1 MKISC
6 QCDSNQSNAFVKK
19 QTWIDETKLY
29 VKKKKAQALEEQ
41 KTFSTK
47 GFEVTNHSNWGE
59 NPLLDLYLYLFPHE
73 K

>member
-29 VKKKKAQALEEQ
+29 VKKKKKAQALEEQ
-41 KTFSTK
+41 KTFQPK
-47 GFEVTNHSNWGE
+47 V
-59 NPLLDLYLYLFPHE
+59 L

>member
-29 VKKKKAQALEEQ
+29 VKKKKKAQALEEQ

-47 GFEVTNHSNWGE
+47 GFEVTNHSNWGKKST
-59 NPLLDLYLYLFPHE
+59 P
-73 K
+73 

>member
-19 QTWIDETKLY
+19 ETWIDETKPY
-29 VKKKKAQALEEQ
+29 VKKKKGASSGGTEL
-41 KTFSTK
+41 STK
-47 GFEVTNHSNWGE
+47 GFEVTNHSNWGK

>member
-1 MKISC
+1 MLK
-6 QCDSNQSNAFVKK
+6 
-19 QTWIDETKLY
+19 
-29 VKKKKAQALEEQ
+29 KKKKAQALEEQ